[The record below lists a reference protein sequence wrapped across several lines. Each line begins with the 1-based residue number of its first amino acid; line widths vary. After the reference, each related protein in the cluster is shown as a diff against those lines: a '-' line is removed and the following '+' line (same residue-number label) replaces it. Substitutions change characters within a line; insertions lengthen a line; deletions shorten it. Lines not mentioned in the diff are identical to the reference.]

1 MDNFLGFSVEPL
13 RILLGILI
21 VILTIYLVRVYIVF
35 DDIVIKA
42 LASLV
47 LLPILTIS
55 IANLL

>member
-1 MDNFLGFSVEPL
+1 MDNFSVEPL
-13 RILLGILI
+13 KILLGILI

-35 DDIVIKA
+35 DDIVMKA

-47 LLPILTIS
+47 LLPILAIS